1 MLTKYERMGASSR
14 MRSIQY
20 EPYLRNAGFDVTH
33 SALLDDDLLER
44 RYRDGRYA
52 FIALLRAYL
61 HRVQLLMT
69 RRRFDLVWIEKEAF
83 PWWPLVIEAALLT
96 GVPYV
101 LDFDDATF
109 HNYDLSTNRFV
120 RILLSSRLDR
130 LMSKAALVACG
141 NGYLAQRAM
150 DAGASWTE
158 IVPTVVD
165 LERYSVSR
173 AVVTSPVPYIV
184 WIGSPSTAKY
194 LALLH
199 EPLRRLALETSF
211 VLRVIGAEHIVM
223 PGVDVEIVRWSEQTE
238 VASMIDCAI
247 GIMPLQD
254 SPWERGKCGYKLIQ
268 YMACGLPVVASA
280 VGANSEIVDG
290 GIDGILVNST
300 DEWVSAL
307 GLLLNSPELR
317 AEMGRAGR
325 RRVEKD
331 YCLQK
336 SGPRLAELMFEASKK

>member
-1 MLTKYERMGASSR
+1 
-14 MRSIQY
+14 
-20 EPYLRNAGFDVTH
+20 
-33 SALLDDDLLER
+33 
-44 RYRDGRYA
+44 
-52 FIALLRAYL
+52 
-61 HRVQLLMT
+61 
-69 RRRFDLVWIEKEAF
+69 
-83 PWWPLVIEAALLT
+83 
-96 GVPYV
+96 
-101 LDFDDATF
+101 
-109 HNYDLSTNRFV
+109 
-120 RILLSSRLDR
+120 
-130 LMSKAALVACG
+130 
-141 NGYLAQRAM
+141 
-150 DAGASWTE
+150 
-158 IVPTVVD
+158 
-165 LERYSVSR
+165 
-173 AVVTSPVPYIV
+173 
-184 WIGSPSTAKY
+184 
-194 LALLH
+194 
-199 EPLRRLALETSF
+199 
-211 VLRVIGAEHIVM
+211 M

-280 VGANSEIVDG
+280 VGANSEIVDD
-290 GIDGILVNST
+290 GIDGILVNWT